1 MVNSSFYRVKLTFH
15 MVNFVLFLWSSPVYM
30 WLSRLFTR
38 STLYFYTVNL
48 SFYMVKSTFH
58 MVNFVLFIWS
68 TFYFLYVQVYFL
80 YGQVDFSHRQF
91 FTFYIGQ
98 CKMQTAD
105 FRLQTGGKV
114 QTQLTI
120 QEVDLTT

>member
-1 MVNSSFYRVKLTFH
+1 
-15 MVNFVLFLWSSPVYM
+15 
-30 WLSRLFTR
+30 
-38 STLYFYTVNL
+38 
-48 SFYMVKSTFH
+48 MVKSTFH

-68 TFYFLYVQVYFL
+68 TFYFLYVQV
-80 YGQVDFSHRQF
+80 DFSHCQL

-114 QTQLTI
+114 QTEDCRSGVKCRLS
-120 QEVDLTT
+120 

>member
-1 MVNSSFYRVKLTFH
+1 
-15 MVNFVLFLWSSPVYM
+15 
-30 WLSRLFTR
+30 
-38 STLYFYTVNL
+38 
-48 SFYMVKSTFH
+48 MVKSTFH

-68 TFYFLYVQVYFL
+68 TFYFLYVQVDFLYGQVDFL
-80 YGQVDFSHRQF
+80 YGQVDFSHRQL

-114 QTQLTI
+114 QT
-120 QEVDLTT
+120 EDCRSG